1 MRKLFQLAS
10 LVLMGV
16 MLISI
21 APASA
26 AFNKPPKATT
36 PDSTVCTA
44 ICGTGPTVAD
54 DVSRGLIIGP
64 IVPFDP
70 CAPHRTGLQPVR
82 QALLLNDTL
91 NGGTRQIDV
100 RPRPTCGGKT
110 QLSDCASPLGHLP
123 NVSER
128 EVRSVD
134 EQDRIKLIPIC
145 DRMNASLTQAQQNLG
160 ATGNAE
166 SLVPAIADNAVLT
179 AALGH
184 ARYRADDVVGIVMG
198 TDTVMLYVHKM

>member
-16 MLISI
+16 MLVSI

-26 AFNKPPKATT
+26 AFNPLPKAHTT

-44 ICGTGPTVAD
+44 ICGTGPVVAD
-54 DVSRGLIIGP
+54 DVRRDLIIGP

-70 CAPHRTGLQPVR
+70 CAPHRTLQPVR
-82 QALLLNDTL
+82 RALLNDTL
-91 NGGTRQIDV
+91 NGGTGQIDV
-100 RPRPTCGGKT
+100 RPRPTCGGKSA
-110 QLSDCASPLGHLP
+110 LSDCASPLGHLP
-123 NVSER
+123 NISER

-134 EQDRIKLIPIC
+134 ERDRIKLIPIC
-145 DRMNASLTQAQQNLG
+145 DRLNASLTQVQQNLG

-179 AALGH
+179 ATLGH